1 MIYSRSP
8 GWETP
13 QEQKN
18 VSPAPYPWR
27 KLYSCKNKTFLG
39 PTFPFPWSSGLSSL
53 AALGRQLSCRSRK
66 VKSSPATSFVLTR
79 IHSFR
84 GKERGIY
91 IPPRVAKPREEEKNF
106 PMNHERHIIYGGA
119 GVVKINFPMSGE
131 AANEEIYFHY
141 DCCAICYVP
150 WVMNGE
156 ICPSLFLHIKGF
168 TFPYKEWKLP
178 QEFYWK
184 WKS

>member
-8 GWETP
+8 GWQSP

-66 VKSSPATSFVLTR
+66 VKSCPSESLVLTW

-84 GKERGIY
+84 GKVRGIY
-91 IPPRVAKPREEEKNF
+91 IPRHFKAQEKFFRDTSSLRKNF
-106 PMNHERHIIYGGA
+106 STTLGEKIWNSAYHLGKIA
-119 GVVKINFPMSGE
+119 GLRPAIFSGTPG
-131 AANEEIYFHY
+131 NL
-141 DCCAICYVP
+141 D
-150 WVMNGE
+150 
-156 ICPSLFLHIKGF
+156 
-168 TFPYKEWKLP
+168 
-178 QEFYWK
+178 
-184 WKS
+184 

>member
-8 GWETP
+8 GWQSP

-66 VKSSPATSFVLTR
+66 VKSCPSESLVPPWF
-79 IHSFR
+79 HSFI
-84 GKERGIY
+84 GNLSGIY
-91 IPPRVAKPREEEKNF
+91 ILTLWAFVCLFTFICLSSYFFGCSSSSTCISVGEGVFSFSRPSFLKEEIWENF
-106 PMNHERHIIYGGA
+106 PVLPFWKRRHEKSHHHT
-119 GVVKINFPMSGE
+119 KP
-131 AANEEIYFHY
+131 EELKH
-141 DCCAICYVP
+141 
-150 WVMNGE
+150 WQ
-156 ICPSLFLHIKGF
+156 LFF
-168 TFPYKEWKLP
+168 NY
-178 QEFYWK
+178 
-184 WKS
+184 

>member
-8 GWETP
+8 GWQSP

-66 VKSSPATSFVLTR
+66 VKSCPSESLVLTW

-91 IPPRVAKPREEEKNF
+91 IPNSTELETCYYGSNSISLERNIHSWFPKPRLYYTDF
-106 PMNHERHIIYGGA
+106 
-119 GVVKINFPMSGE
+119 
-131 AANEEIYFHY
+131 
-141 DCCAICYVP
+141 
-150 WVMNGE
+150 
-156 ICPSLFLHIKGF
+156 
-168 TFPYKEWKLP
+168 KEVSKLELCLP
-178 QEFYWK
+178 QEKLNPHHPWEK
-184 WKS
+184 W

>member
-8 GWETP
+8 GWQTP

-18 VSPAPYPWR
+18 VSPGPYPWR

-66 VKSSPATSFVLTR
+66 VKSCPSESLVLTW

-91 IPPRVAKPREEEKNF
+91 ILRAFLLLWKIKTKKGKGRAKMIKNTAHCLEIRRHLMPNSFLKEATLSSWPPQRETHLK
-106 PMNHERHIIYGGA
+106 
-119 GVVKINFPMSGE
+119 
-131 AANEEIYFHY
+131 
-141 DCCAICYVP
+141 
-150 WVMNGE
+150 
-156 ICPSLFLHIKGF
+156 
-168 TFPYKEWKLP
+168 
-178 QEFYWK
+178 
-184 WKS
+184 

>member
-8 GWETP
+8 GWQSP

-53 AALGRQLSCRSRK
+53 AALSRQLSCRSRK
-66 VKSSPATSFVLTR
+66 VKSCPSESLVLTW

-84 GKERGIY
+84 GKVRGIY
-91 IPPRVAKPREEEKNF
+91 ILWQTL
-106 PMNHERHIIYGGA
+106 
-119 GVVKINFPMSGE
+119 
-131 AANEEIYFHY
+131 
-141 DCCAICYVP
+141 ICP
-150 WVMNGE
+150 DIDIKFMNGE
-156 ICPSLFLHIKGF
+156 WNLGVKTGLPASHVKRKLWVF
-168 TFPYKEWKLP
+168 FPYFKVCMKICDVI
-178 QEFYWK
+178 Y
-184 WKS
+184 SSN

>member
-8 GWETP
+8 GWQSP

-66 VKSSPATSFVLTR
+66 VKSCPSESLVLTW

-84 GKERGIY
+84 GKVRGIY
-91 IPPRVAKPREEEKNF
+91 ILRMPLPGSWKTRTGSTNHSFIQLWTRGWENRF
-106 PMNHERHIIYGGA
+106 PTSWKRCNA
-119 GVVKINFPMSGE
+119 L
-131 AANEEIYFHY
+131 Y
-141 DCCAICYVP
+141 DCWDFGLEEFYHNITL
-150 WVMNGE
+150 NGY
-156 ICPSLFLHIKGF
+156 IIKGF
-168 TFPYKEWKLP
+168 FGCILFLY
-178 QEFYWK
+178 
-184 WKS
+184 S

>member
-8 GWETP
+8 GWQSP

-66 VKSSPATSFVLTR
+66 VKSCPSESLVLTW

-84 GKERGIY
+84 GKVRGIY
-91 IPPRVAKPREEEKNF
+91 IYFQASINAHYMIAFSYPILLVIICTVYAVLTRKIPEAFNESKFIGFSMYTTCIVWLAFIPIYFTTSQHVALRITSMSVTIRYVKPR
-106 PMNHERHIIYGGA
+106 GA
-119 GVVKINFPMSGE
+119 
-131 AANEEIYFHY
+131 
-141 DCCAICYVP
+141 
-150 WVMNGE
+150 
-156 ICPSLFLHIKGF
+156 
-168 TFPYKEWKLP
+168 
-178 QEFYWK
+178 
-184 WKS
+184 

>member
-8 GWETP
+8 GWQSP

-66 VKSSPATSFVLTR
+66 VKSCPSESLVPPWF
-79 IHSFR
+79 HSFI
-84 GKERGIY
+84 GNLSGIY
-91 IPPRVAKPREEEKNF
+91 ILPPSPKRGKSIRMSLGSLLFRKSVLQAKYQPSGPICSQSGMVCLRGTHTGRIVTLKARV
-106 PMNHERHIIYGGA
+106 
-119 GVVKINFPMSGE
+119 
-131 AANEEIYFHY
+131 
-141 DCCAICYVP
+141 
-150 WVMNGE
+150 
-156 ICPSLFLHIKGF
+156 
-168 TFPYKEWKLP
+168 
-178 QEFYWK
+178 
-184 WKS
+184 

>member
-8 GWETP
+8 GWQSP

-91 IPPRVAKPREEEKNF
+91 IPWRGRSCILLILDESNPKECRLQAFRYLERPLRGKDIQIWEKKLIQNRELFCLPWKCKNLRHCNNFHVNFSVA
-106 PMNHERHIIYGGA
+106 
-119 GVVKINFPMSGE
+119 V
-131 AANEEIYFHY
+131 
-141 DCCAICYVP
+141 
-150 WVMNGE
+150 W
-156 ICPSLFLHIKGF
+156 L
-168 TFPYKEWKLP
+168 
-178 QEFYWK
+178 
-184 WKS
+184 

>member
-8 GWETP
+8 GWQSP

-66 VKSSPATSFVLTR
+66 VKSCPSESLVLTW

-84 GKERGIY
+84 GKVRGIY
-91 IPPRVAKPREEEKNF
+91 ILLHLTEFVIYISRFAQKHVQWQKSSHQWMVSEFWKFNF
-106 PMNHERHIIYGGA
+106 WTEFRIFN
-119 GVVKINFPMSGE
+119 NFQ
-131 AANEEIYFHY
+131 
-141 DCCAICYVP
+141 
-150 WVMNGE
+150 
-156 ICPSLFLHIKGF
+156 FLLIF
-168 TFPYKEWKLP
+168 
-178 QEFYWK
+178 
-184 WKS
+184 